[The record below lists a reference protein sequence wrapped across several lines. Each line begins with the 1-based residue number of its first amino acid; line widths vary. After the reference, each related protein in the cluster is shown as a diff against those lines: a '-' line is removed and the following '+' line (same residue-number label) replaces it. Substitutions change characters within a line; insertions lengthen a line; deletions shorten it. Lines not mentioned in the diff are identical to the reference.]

1 MTNNNLILNV
11 YITMVG
17 LGSITLES
25 NNLSPN
31 GQTFDSR
38 IVKAPYSKFYINLRG
53 NNINGR
59 QIGLRRA
66 NVYYSWPNVVNKT
79 DITVSFPVGAGY
91 TTTTWSLPALTN
103 YKSIAVLN
111 QSLQDAL
118 AIAGMYLIDADG
130 NFVYYA
136 TFTANETTYKVSL
149 DLLKVPTSL
158 PSGWSQPGNFV
169 GYPTVSKTMK
179 ITIPTGSELAPMI
192 GFDDNTTYDGGTT
205 AIQYNSVY
213 VPQLSKVS
221 TIYVCLDVAHNS
233 IPINSSTVIAS
244 FTSHNVPWG
253 EMIAYEPSGG
263 IDWFDIHTSS
273 NVATLTLFDQNWNQ
287 LYVLDPA
294 SSIQLIVRDMPA
306 L

>member
-1 MTNNNLILNV
+1 
-11 YITMVG
+11 MVG
-17 LGSITLES
+17 LGSITVDS

-38 IVKAPYSKFYINLRG
+38 VVSEPYSKFYINLRG
-53 NNINGR
+53 NNISGR

-66 NVYYSWPNVVNKT
+66 NVYYSFPNVISKT
-79 DITVSFPVGAGY
+79 DTTVAFPVGAGY
-91 TTTTWSLPALTN
+91 TSITWSLPARTN
-103 YKSIAVLN
+103 YKSISALN
-111 QSLQDAL
+111 ESLQTAL
-118 AIAGMYLIDADG
+118 VANGMYLVDGDG
-130 NFVYYA
+130 NYVYYA
-136 TFTANETTYKVSL
+136 TLIANETTYKVSL
-149 DLLKVPTSL
+149 NLLKVPTSL
-158 PSGWSQPGNFV
+158 PSGYTAPSNFA

-179 ITIPTGSELAPMI
+179 ITIPDNSELAPMI
-192 GFDDNTTYDGGTT
+192 GFDDNTTYDGSTT

-244 FTSHNVPWG
+244 FTSHGVEWG
-253 EMIAYEPSGG
+253 QMIAYEPSGG

-287 LYVLDPA
+287 LYVMDPA
-294 SSIQLIVRDMPA
+294 SSIQLIVRDKP
-306 L
+306 